1 MKRFIGYL
9 LNFVL
14 SICSIFGGIYI
25 IRNFI
30 GKMSVLNFTGWVLCF
45 VGLMAILAEII
56 RFFKE
61 KKEMQY
67 EILG

>member
-14 SICSIFGGIYI
+14 SMCAIFGGVYI

-45 VGLMAILAEII
+45 VGAMAILSEII
-56 RFFKE
+56 RFLKE
-61 KKEMQY
+61 KKEAQY
-67 EILG
+67 EIKG